1 MKLAEALAARAD
13 TQRRL
18 DELRSRIRD
27 NATHQEG
34 EDPAEDA
41 NALIQEAERIAVEL
55 TSLIRRINGTNAA
68 TQMEG
73 IGTIT
78 DAIAERDG
86 IAARRKLV
94 ADAAD
99 SASGRG
105 SFRVIR
111 SELRLVSTLDVPD
124 LRRRADDLA
133 RQRRELD
140 LRIQAADWAT
150 DVIE

>member
-13 TQRRL
+13 AQRRL
-18 DELRSRIRD
+18 DELRARIRQ

-34 EDPAEDA
+34 EAPAEDA
-41 NALIQEAERIAVEL
+41 NALTQEAERVAVEL
-55 TSLIRRINGTNAA
+55 TGLVRRINATNAA
-68 TQMEG
+68 TQIEG
-73 IGTIT
+73 LGTIT

-86 IAARRKLV
+86 LAARRKIV

-105 SFRVIR
+105 SFRAIR

-124 LRRRADDLA
+124 LRRRADDFA

-140 LRIQAADWAT
+140 LRIQAADWAA
-150 DVIE
+150 DLVE

>member
-18 DELRSRIRD
+18 EELRIRIRD
-27 NATHQEG
+27 NATHQED
-34 EDPAEDA
+34 EAPAEDA
-41 NALIQEAERIAVEL
+41 NALIQEAERVAVDL
-55 TSLIRRINGTNAA
+55 TSLVRRINATNAA
-68 TQMEG
+68 TQVDG
-73 IGTIT
+73 VGTIT

-86 IAARRKLV
+86 LAARRKVL

-99 SASGRG
+99 AATGRG

-133 RQRRELD
+133 RRRRELD
-140 LRIQAADWAT
+140 LRIQAADWTT
-150 DVIE
+150 DVLE